1 MKELDLLKKSWN
13 NEATNKVTTDDIY
26 KMILKKSSSSV
37 KWIFIISI
45 MELLFG
51 LISAIF
57 ISPND
62 YNELNLPD
70 WIEKFVTISSLLT
83 VFIFSIKFYKNY
95 KKINTSNSIIDLL
108 NNIIRTRKTVKQFV
122 VINLSLMAILMI
134 FGFSYI
140 LTSPSEINN
149 QALIELTNI
158 KDYILLGLIVFFAT
172 AVSIGILL
180 IVYYIFYGVLMKN
193 LNRNFKEL
201 KQLNL

>member
-13 NEATNKVTTDDIY
+13 NETTNKVTTDDIY

>member
-13 NEATNKVTTDDIY
+13 NETTNKVTTDDIY

-57 ISPND
+57 ISPNN